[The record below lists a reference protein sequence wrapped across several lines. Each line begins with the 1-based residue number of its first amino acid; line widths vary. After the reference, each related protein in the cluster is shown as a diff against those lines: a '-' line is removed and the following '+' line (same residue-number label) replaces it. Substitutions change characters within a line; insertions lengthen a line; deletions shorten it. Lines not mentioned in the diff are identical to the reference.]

1 MAFEPQISPV
11 TALADAK
18 PNLRRRSPLRFGI
31 VAAQDV
37 AKHYVRVQFAD
48 LDGVQSYWLQ
58 VPRRRCKLD
67 HDAELPDVGDQVACL
82 MDDTD
87 EAGVVLGAVTSTED
101 PPPGGFTK
109 DLTYR
114 DWSDGAKASYD
125 RAAHKLE
132 VELPNGGTVDVAIAG
147 SDTHVVIDKNG
158 VQVLGDA
165 IVLAAAGGPAVA
177 RVGDTVQVPNVQA
190 GSDTVTGTIVS
201 GSAKATC
208 A

>member
-1 MAFEPQISPV
+1 VAFNPQINPV

-18 PNLRRRSPLRFGI
+18 PNLRRRSPLRYGI

-48 LDGVQSYWLQ
+48 LDAVQSYWLQ

-67 HDAELPDVGDQVACL
+67 HDAELPDIGDQVACL

-101 PPPGGFTK
+101 PPPASFTK
-109 DLTYR
+109 DQTYR
-114 DWSDGAKASYD
+114 DWSDGAKIYYD

-132 VELPNGGTVDVAIAG
+132 IELPNGGTIDVAIAG
-147 SDTHVVIDKNG
+147 SDSHVVINSAG

-165 IVLAAAGGPAVA
+165 IVLAAAGGPAIA
-177 RVGDTVQVPNVQA
+177 RVGDSVQVYDPDD
-190 GSDTVTGTIVS
+190 GMLTGTITS